1 MRILRL
7 LFASVA
13 VFGLHF
19 SDLAQEKNIKIVGS
33 SDFNSILNE
42 KRIQNQSSTANDR
55 YKIQI
60 FYGSN
65 TEAGKKLSEFKRRY
79 PEIDGTIIYSNPSY
93 KVWVGSFKTRIE
105 AERNLKLI
113 QNHFENSLIIKPGK

>member
-19 SDLAQEKNIKIVGS
+19 SGLAQEKNIKIVGS

-65 TEAGKKLSEFKRRY
+65 AEAGKKLSEFKRRY